1 MRMAMGMILTVRMME
16 GMVVIVSMFMFMFV
30 IVIVIVIVMRII
42 LHK

>member
-30 IVIVIVIVMRII
+30 IVIVIVMRII